1 MTYRSRAHP
10 VAKRAHPVAKRAH
23 PVAKRVRV
31 GVDLLP
37 LHHSVVH
44 GAVYSVQLCESETI
58 TWDWMISAI
67 DWTHQTTESGG
78 REEKRGRGR
87 GREGEGGEERER
99 EGKRGRGG
107 EEREG
112 RRGR

>member
-10 VAKRAHPVAKRAH
+10 VAKRAHPVAKR
-23 PVAKRVRV
+23 VRV
-31 GVDLLP
+31 GVNLLP

-44 GAVYSVQLCESETI
+44 GAVYSVQLCEGKTI

-99 EGKRGRGG
+99 EEREREGKRGRGRGRGREGG
-107 EEREG
+107 EER
-112 RRGR
+112 